1 MTVLYVVSPLPFA
14 RQLGLIDTLYVEGGR
29 PDPVNDL
36 DDLHND
42 AEIDLDAALP
52 QEEAATVPLKTK
64 KTRKS
69 KQLAMQPFSY
79 VIAVDFEATCW
90 EKQAPPQWREAEI
103 IGEQRGT
110 PLFRLISLIIP

>member
-1 MTVLYVVSPLPFA
+1 MTVLYVVSPLALA
-14 RQLGLIDTLYVEGGR
+14 RQLGLIDTLYVDGGR
-29 PDPVNDL
+29 ADPVNDL

-52 QEEAATVPLKTK
+52 QEAATVPLKSK

-103 IGEQRGT
+103 IGKQRGT
-110 PLFRLISLIIP
+110 PLVSLITALITS

>member
-1 MTVLYVVSPLPFA
+1 MYIFSIQFA

-36 DDLHND
+36 DELHND
-42 AEIDLDAALP
+42 GEIDLDAALP
-52 QEEAATVPLKTK
+52 EEATIPLKTK
-64 KTRKS
+64 KSRKS

-103 IGEQRGT
+103 IGKKIE
-110 PLFRLISLIIP
+110 LA